1 MSLLS
6 DSVAFFLLPKK
17 EVAYLPINCT
27 MRQAMEKMENR
38 GFRAVPI
45 IDEKNK
51 YVGTLSEGDLLWK
64 FKNTPGLTL
73 KGTEKIMLAD
83 IPRRMD
89 NQSVRIYA
97 SINDLLTL
105 VIDQNFVPVV
115 DDQDVFIGIVRRRE
129 VLEYYTK
136 TQTEFAAEKANP
148 RNYPGTI
155 LADVSI
161 SG

>member
-1 MSLLS
+1 
-6 DSVAFFLLPKK
+6 
-17 EVAYLPINCT
+17 

-45 IDEKNK
+45 IDENNK

-73 KGTEKIMLAD
+73 HGTEKVYLKD

-97 SINDLLTL
+97 SINDLITL

-129 VLEYYTK
+129 VLEYYTNV
-136 TQTEFAAEKANP
+136 TQTDSMQEKTKTHK
-148 RNYPGTI
+148 YPSHI
-155 LADVSI
+155 LADATI
-161 SG
+161 

>member
-1 MSLLS
+1 
-6 DSVAFFLLPKK
+6 
-17 EVAYLPINCT
+17 

-45 IDEKNK
+45 IDENNK

-73 KGTEKIMLAD
+73 KGTEKIMLKG

-89 NQSVRIYA
+89 NEPVRVYA
-97 SINDLLTL
+97 SISDLITL
-105 VIDQNFVPVV
+105 VIDQNFVPVI

-129 VLEYYTK
+129 VLEYYTNTNQVESK
-136 TQTEFAAEKANP
+136 TEKPKQRPYSCNL
-148 RNYPGTI
+148 
-155 LADVSI
+155 LADPV
-161 SG
+161 

>member
-1 MSLLS
+1 LT
-6 DSVAFFLLPKK
+6 DNVAFFLVPKK

-45 IDEKNK
+45 IDEDNK

-73 KGTEKIMLAD
+73 KGTEKIMLTD

-89 NQSVRIYA
+89 NQPVRIYA
-97 SINDLLTL
+97 SINDLITL
-105 VIDQNFVPVV
+105 VIDQNFVPVI
-115 DDQDVFIGIVRRRE
+115 DDHDVFIGIVRRRE
-129 VLEYYTK
+129 VLEHYTK
-136 TQTEFAAEKANP
+136 QFQTDDKLDKIKPYKYSGHIIADA
-148 RNYPGTI
+148 TI
-155 LADVSI
+155 
-161 SG
+161 

>member
-1 MSLLS
+1 MS
-6 DSVAFFLLPKK
+6 DNVAFFLVPKK

-27 MRQAMEKMENR
+27 MRQAIEKMENR

-45 IDEKNK
+45 IDEQNK

-73 KGTEKIMLAD
+73 KGTEKIMLQD

-89 NQSVRIYA
+89 NQPVRVYA
-97 SINDLLTL
+97 SINDLITL

-115 DDQDVFIGIVRRRE
+115 DDHDVFIGIVRRRE
-129 VLEYYTK
+129 VLEHYTK
-136 TQTEFAAEKANP
+136 QTQVNCQPEKP
-148 RNYPGTI
+148 KQRNYPGHV

-161 SG
+161 

>member
-1 MSLLS
+1 MT
-6 DSVAFFLLPKK
+6 DNVAFFLVPKK

-27 MRQAMEKMENR
+27 MRQAMERMENR

-45 IDEKNK
+45 IDEDNK

-73 KGTEKIMLAD
+73 KGTEKIMLKD

-89 NQSVRIYA
+89 NQPVRIYA
-97 SINDLLTL
+97 SINDLITL

-115 DDQDVFIGIVRRRE
+115 DDHDVFIGIVRRRE
-129 VLEYYTK
+129 VLEHYTK
-136 TQTEFAAEKANP
+136 QNQPLEKQEKAKP
-148 RNYPGTI
+148 FKYSGQM
-155 LADVSI
+155 LADATI
-161 SG
+161 

>member
-1 MSLLS
+1 
-6 DSVAFFLLPKK
+6 
-17 EVAYLPINCT
+17 

-45 IDEKNK
+45 IDEENK

-73 KGTEKIMLAD
+73 RGTEKIMLTD

-97 SINDLLTL
+97 SINDLITL

-129 VLEYYTK
+129 VLEHYTK
-136 TQTEFAAEKANP
+136 LTKEFRPEKIKN
-148 RNYPGTI
+148 RNYPGHI
-155 LADVSI
+155 LADATV
-161 SG
+161 

>member
-1 MSLLS
+1 MS
-6 DSVAFFLLPKK
+6 DNVAFFLIPKK

-45 IDEKNK
+45 IDENNK

-73 KGTEKIMLAD
+73 RGTEKIYLKD

-89 NQSVRIYA
+89 NQSVRVYA
-97 SINDLLTL
+97 SINDLITL

-136 TQTEFAAEKANP
+136 LTQASYAQEKKA
-148 RNYPGTI
+148 RNFSSHA
-155 LADVSI
+155 LADVSV
-161 SG
+161 

>member
-1 MSLLS
+1 MT
-6 DSVAFFLLPKK
+6 DNVAFFLVPKK

-27 MRQAMEKMENR
+27 MRQAMERMENR

-45 IDEKNK
+45 IDEDNK

-73 KGTEKIMLAD
+73 KGTEKVMLKD

-89 NQSVRIYA
+89 NQPVRIYA
-97 SINDLLTL
+97 SINDLITL

-115 DDQDVFIGIVRRRE
+115 DDHDVFIGIVRRRE
-129 VLEYYTK
+129 VLEHYTK
-136 TQTEFAAEKANP
+136 QNQIDEKQEKAKSY
-148 RNYPGTI
+148 NYAGHI
-155 LADVSI
+155 LADASI
-161 SG
+161 

>member
-1 MSLLS
+1 MT
-6 DSVAFFLLPKK
+6 DNVAFFLVPKK

-27 MRQAMEKMENR
+27 MRQAMERMENR

-45 IDEKNK
+45 IDEDNK

-73 KGTEKIMLAD
+73 KGTEKVMLKD

-89 NQSVRIYA
+89 NQPVRIYA
-97 SINDLLTL
+97 SINDLITL

-115 DDQDVFIGIVRRRE
+115 DDHDVFIGIVRRRE
-129 VLEYYTK
+129 VLEHYTK
-136 TQTEFAAEKANP
+136 QNQTDEKQEKAKSY
-148 RNYPGTI
+148 NYAGHI
-155 LADVSI
+155 LADASI
-161 SG
+161 